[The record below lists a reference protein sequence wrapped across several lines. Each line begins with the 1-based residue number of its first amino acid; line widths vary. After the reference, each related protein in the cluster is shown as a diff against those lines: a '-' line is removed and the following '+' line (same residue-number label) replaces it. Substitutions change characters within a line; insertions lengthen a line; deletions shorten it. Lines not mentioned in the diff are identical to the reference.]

1 MSGQAAAIEAAPA
14 QRAPVLGLLE
24 ALDRHGAVQASLK
37 VTQWP
42 VLVGRA
48 LDADLVLDDVHVAAR
63 HLQLHPSVSGAVT
76 VELLDTRNGAWLE
89 HRQHRGGEQF
99 EWRAGQPLGLG
110 RLHLRLRLADMPLE
124 AEQPLLK
131 PAWRA
136 ASTTVGALA
145 LALLLLLG
153 QAWLKSTETQKFL
166 QEIPGLLGTALIAF
180 TGWIGAWAL
189 AAKLFSGRLQFWR
202 HARIASLAFVAATL
216 VDAATRTLAFSFSW
230 ENLAR
235 FGFLAVLLTVAAALC
250 RHLWVVVPT
259 RRQGMAIGV
268 AVAFL
273 VGVPSILGAQWL
285 RSQRL
290 STQLYM
296 TTILPPDWRVAAAV
310 LPTQF
315 LQEAAGIEQRLAER
329 LKRGADEDQA
339 EDED

>member
-1 MSGQAAAIEAAPA
+1 MIDEASHAEAAPA
-14 QRAPVLGLLE
+14 QRPPVLALLE
-24 ALDRHGAVQASLK
+24 ALDRHGAVQTSLK

-42 VLVGRA
+42 VLVGRG
-48 LDADLVLDDVHVAAR
+48 LEADLVLDDPFVAVR
-63 HLQLHPSVSGAVT
+63 HLRLLPSASGSVAV
-76 VELLDTRNGAWLE
+76 EMLDTQNGAWLE
-89 HRQHRGGEQF
+89 HRQHKRGECF
-99 EWRAGQPLGLG
+99 EWRAGLPLVLG
-110 RLHLRLRLADMPLE
+110 RLQLRLRLADTPLE
-124 AEQPLLK
+124 AEQPLVK

-136 ASTTVGALA
+136 ASTTVAVLA
-145 LALLLLLG
+145 LALLLLLV
-153 QAWLKSTETQKFL
+153 QAWLKSAETQKFV
-166 QEIPGLLGTALIAF
+166 QEMPSLVGTALIAF

-216 VDAATRTLAFSFSW
+216 VDAATRMLAFSFSW

-235 FGFLAVLLTVAAALC
+235 FGFLAVLLTVAAGLC

-268 AVAFL
+268 AAALLVAI
-273 VGVPSILGAQWL
+273 PSMLGAQWL

-310 LPTQF
+310 QPAQF
-315 LQEAAGIEQRLAER
+315 LQEAASIEQRLGER
-329 LKRGADEDQA
+329 LKRGADED
-339 EDED
+339 EDEDED